1 MPSTRYDTALRF
13 VGAFE
18 SLSLSSLLA
27 CRTPDC
33 AHIFLPS
40 SLFVRPLDNTAFE
53 AHISRLHGIIKTFPV
68 TAKEIMEDEQQNRV
82 IVWATSQPIFHDELK
97 DEGLTE
103 EEWTYKGE
111 YMFILSMNESGD
123 KVERVVEFV
132 DSKGSERFLGLIQRA
147 RTNKEKRDKGGA

>member
-1 MPSTRYDTALRF
+1 
-13 VGAFE
+13 
-18 SLSLSSLLA
+18 
-27 CRTPDC
+27 
-33 AHIFLPS
+33 
-40 SLFVRPLDNTAFE
+40 
-53 AHISRLHGIIKTFPV
+53 
-68 TAKEIMEDEQQNRV
+68 MEDEQQNKV

-147 RTNKEKRDKGGA
+147 RTNKDKRDKGRA